1 MEEVQ
6 PVSEGEGRVEQQQR
20 EAVVEEEGAEHQHQA
35 DVQHAQHGAHHMCVR
50 ASTSQKGGKSRE
62 TRRINHISN

>member
-1 MEEVQ
+1 
-6 PVSEGEGRVEQQQR
+6 
-20 EAVVEEEGAEHQHQA
+20 VEEEGAEHQHQA

-62 TRRINHISN
+62 TRRRNHISN